1 MKRIFALFLTLILII
16 GTLAACGGTQT
27 TDDNDPTQAAQ
38 SSEKTELIVFAAASM
53 TETLEQIAGLYKSAA
68 PDVTLT
74 FNFDSSGTLKTQI
87 EEGSACDLFIS
98 AAQKQMNGLEEGG
111 CIDPD
116 TRIDLLENKVALCV
130 ADNSDK
136 DIKSFD
142 DMKAHLEAGDIL
154 MAVGN
159 EDVPV
164 GQYTQKIFTYYELDE
179 AALNSKGVLTYG
191 SRGRGRLRHNLS
203 DRRLFGGYD
212 RDRYRNKGNVRSGDL
227 PRRRSEGEQ
236 KRRQGKGFSGVL
248 TDKGSLRYL
257 CGCRLHSLGGIISA
271 FRFRTDIAKY
281 FS

>member
-191 SRGRGRLRHNLS
+191 S
-203 DRRLFGGYD
+203 
-212 RDRYRNKGNVRSGDL
+212 NVKEVTTQI
-227 PRRRSEGEQ
+227 SEGA
-236 KRRQGKGFSGVL
+236 V
-248 TDKGSLRYL
+248 D
-257 CGCRLHSLGGIISA
+257 CGIIYQTDAYSA
-271 FRFRTDIAKY
+271 GMTVTDTATKEMCGQVIYPAAVLKESKNADKAKA
-281 FS
+281 FLEFLQTKEASDIFAGVGFTPLAG